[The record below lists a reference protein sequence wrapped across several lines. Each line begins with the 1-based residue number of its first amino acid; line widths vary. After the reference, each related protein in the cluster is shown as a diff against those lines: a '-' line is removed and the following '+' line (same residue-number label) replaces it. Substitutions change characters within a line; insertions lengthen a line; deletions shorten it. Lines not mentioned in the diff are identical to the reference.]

1 MSNNLTTTNN
11 TVKGLLANVGYKKR
25 FNEILGKKAV
35 GFMSS
40 IINLTNSDTNLTKCD
55 ANSVI
60 ASAVVAATLD
70 LPIDK
75 NLGFAW
81 IIPYGLKA
89 QFQMGYKGFIQLAM
103 RTGQYKTINATEVY
117 EGEIAHFNRLTGEIE
132 FSDTEATSKKIVG
145 YISYFKLLN
154 GFEKAMYMTTEK
166 MEAHAKRYS
175 KTYNSP
181 KDYIVKSSK
190 WTTDFDAMAIKT
202 VLKLLLSKYGILSIE
217 MQRAVETDQAVIKD
231 GVATGDEINADNLDY
246 ADGQNAQDA
255 EFTYVDKEPTKLDE
269 KFRKK
274 NESVK
279 EEEPVKEE
287 VSFEDTPFADEPEKG
302 KE

>member
-1 MSNNLTTTNN
+1 MNNLTTTNS
-11 TVKGLLANVGYKKR
+11 TVKGLLANVSYKKR

-81 IIPYGLKA
+81 IIPYGNKA

-117 EGEIAHFNRLTGEIE
+117 DGEIEHVNRLTGDIE
-132 FSDTEATSKKIVG
+132 FSDIEPISDKIVG
-145 YISYFKLLN
+145 YIAYFKLLN
-154 GFEKAMYMTTEK
+154 GFEKAMYMTNEK
-166 MEAHAKRYS
+166 MEAHAKKYS
-175 KTYNSP
+175 KTYSSS
-181 KDYIVKSSK
+181 KDYVVKSSK
-190 WTTDFDAMAIKT
+190 WTTDFNAMAIKT
-202 VLKLLLSKYGILSIE
+202 VLKLLLSKFGILSIE

-231 GVATGDEINADNLDY
+231 GVATGDEINSDNLDY
-246 ADGQNAQDA
+246 EDGKNAQDT
-255 EFTYVDKEPTKLDE
+255 EFTNVDKEFAPTKLDG
-269 KFRKK
+269 KFGK
-274 NESVK
+274 NDELGND
-279 EEEPVKEE
+279 PV
-287 VSFEDTPFADEPEKG
+287 EDYSNTPFGDAPDEEG